1 MEINSLTRLKI
12 ELESFKLLVTANLV
26 GAALTLAFSIS
37 YGITNLIPL
46 ISGEPIE
53 PSQLPYILIIIS
65 GFATAI
71 SWITRS
77 AELMEKHDEITKGL
91 EDIIKRYKN
100 RPSSEDG
107 LNSSYDDEVI
117 GIIVKSLAFYR
128 ENTDK
133 INNLKWGGRLT
144 GVFLLATGIPQFI
157 SFIDGSY
164 PVNGFY
170 LLAQGFAVVSS
181 LVVSLAAW
189 YVPVIIKRFTET
201 WDARLSLADD
211 ANEKLRRILEGAE

>member
-12 ELESFKLLVTANLV
+12 ELDSFKLLVTANLV

-37 YGITNLIPL
+37 YGVTNLIPF

-53 PSQLPYILIIIS
+53 PRQLPFILILIS

-77 AELMEKHDEITKGL
+77 AELMEEHDEITKGL
-91 EDIIKRYKN
+91 EEIIKRYKN
-100 RPSSEDG
+100 KPSEDG
-107 LNSSYDDEVI
+107 LDSSYDDEVI
-117 GIIVKSLAFYR
+117 GIIVRCLAFYR
-128 ENTDK
+128 KNTDK
-133 INNLKWGGRLT
+133 INELKWGGRLT

-164 PVNGFY
+164 PVNSY
-170 LLAQGFAVVSS
+170 YVLAQGFALVSS

-211 ANEKLRRILEGAE
+211 ANEKLKRILEGTE